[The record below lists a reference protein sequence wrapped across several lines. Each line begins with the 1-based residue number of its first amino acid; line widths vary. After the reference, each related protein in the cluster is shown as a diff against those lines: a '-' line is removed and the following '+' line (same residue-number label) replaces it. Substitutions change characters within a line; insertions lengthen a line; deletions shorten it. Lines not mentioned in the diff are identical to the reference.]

1 MPEFWS
7 HHLPSFGQ
15 DWVGT
20 CHQRLAQLCQL
31 GKRFWQNLASLTAVQ
46 NPDKEKRRM
55 EMVWGAEMS
64 IITPTQMEPTPVVL
78 PAAAFLSPLWNG
90 WA

>member
-1 MPEFWS
+1 
-7 HHLPSFGQ
+7 
-15 DWVGT
+15 
-20 CHQRLAQLCQL
+20 
-31 GKRFWQNLASLTAVQ
+31 
-46 NPDKEKRRM
+46 
-55 EMVWGAEMS
+55 MVWGAEMS